1 MTDEDRA
8 KQLEQI
14 HAIAES
20 INSSRKGDN
29 AIMLFGA
36 DAEFDIDV
44 ISTGSLLLDDALGVG
59 GFPRGRITELFG
71 EEGGGKTSI
80 ALSTAAQAQKRGL
93 ICAYIDSEN
102 ALDLGNAQALGVDM
116 DLLLISQMNCTE
128 DVFDLVGELI
138 ANDVQLIV
146 IDSIAGTAPRS
157 ELEGGIGDIPIG
169 LNARL
174 IGQAMRDLAKR
185 LKGADATL
193 ILINQIREKIG
204 VFFGNNETTPGG
216 RAIKFN
222 ASVRLDVRGRG
233 FIKNGDEIIGIRIK
247 AYVAKNKVAAPF
259 RRTYLDFFFTR
270 GFDNE
275 LAAFDLAYEKGVL
288 KRKGKSGYY
297 IWETDNETSKLRKA
311 WGIYLKENPDKLKAL
326 IDEVKASAGV

>member
-1 MTDEDRA
+1 MNDAERA
-8 KQLEQI
+8 EQLKQI

-20 INSSRKGDN
+20 INRGRKGDD
-29 AIMLFGA
+29 AAVMLFDS
-36 DAEFDIDV
+36 DAVFDVEV
-44 ISTGSLLLDDALGVG
+44 ISSGSLLLDDALGVG
-59 GFPRGRITELFG
+59 GFPKGRIIELFG

-80 ALSTAAQAQKRGL
+80 ALSTVAQAQRLGL

-102 ALDLGNAQALGVDM
+102 SLDLGNAQALGVDM
-116 DLLLISQMNCTE
+116 NLLLISQMNCTE
-128 DVFDLVGELI
+128 DVFDLVGALI
-138 ANDVQLIV
+138 DNNVKLIIV
-146 IDSIAGTAPRS
+146 DSIAGTAPKA
-157 ELEGGIGDIPIG
+157 ELEGNIGDIPIG

-174 IGQAMRDLAKR
+174 IGQAMRDSAKR
-185 LKGADATL
+185 LRRADATL

-233 FIKNGDEIIGIRIK
+233 FIKDGEEVVGIRIL

-259 RRTYLDFFFTR
+259 RRTYMDFFFTK

-275 LAAFDLAYEKGVL
+275 LAIFDLAFERGVIT
-288 KRKGKSGYY
+288 RKGKSGYY
-297 IWETDNETSKLRKA
+297 VWATDSETSKLRKD
-311 WGIYLKENPDKLKAL
+311 WGTYLKENTDRLKVL
-326 IDEVKASAGV
+326 IDEVRANA

>member
-1 MTDEDRA
+1 MTDAERA
-8 KQLEQI
+8 KQLKQI

-20 INSSRKGDN
+20 INAGRKGDN
-29 AIMLFGA
+29 AIMLFDA

-59 GFPRGRITELFG
+59 GFPRGRIVELFG

-80 ALSTAAQAQKRGL
+80 ALSTVAQAQKRGL
-93 ICAYIDSEN
+93 ISAYIDSEN
-102 ALDLGNAQALGVDM
+102 ALDLGNARALGVDM

-128 DVFDLVGELI
+128 DVFDLVGALI
-138 ANDVQLIV
+138 DNDVQLII

-185 LKGADATL
+185 LKRADATL

-233 FIKNGDEIIGIRIK
+233 FIKDGDEIIGIRIL

-259 RRTYLDFFFTR
+259 RRVYLDFFFTK

-275 LAAFDLAYEKGVL
+275 LAVFDLAFEKGIL

-297 IWETDNETSKLRKA
+297 IWEADGETSKLRKA
-311 WGIYLKENPDKLKAL
+311 WGTFLKENPDKLKVL